1 MPPFFGPVNI
11 GQTTSPILFGGLIVF
26 MLFGAL
32 SVQLYVYS
40 LCFPQDRRGVKTL
53 VYGIYLTML
62 VCLCLDTADMHFWFG
77 AGFGDLDKFQRAR
90 FSGVNGPIVGSLVGL
105 CVQLFFAYR
114 ISMFRQA
121 VWFSGVVAV
130 ISITQAA
137 GGIGAGTTLYLA
149 DSGRVEL
156 LARNV
161 FFIHMWL
168 IGSAVADIL
177 IAGAMTYLLLNTAEP
192 GTHHI
197 VKRVVRLIVETNSLT
212 ASVAIVGAFL
222 FAFSKS
228 TYFLCPTSILPEIYA
243 NTLLLVLNNRATP
256 NRTAPQR
263 APPSSNNI
271 SSVSDGTT
279 AHTQT
284 AGLPRSLYGYG
295 APEDVPMKTM
305 SPPLGSNR
313 RTSIE
318 KRPSMSLD
326 NTPIPRGMSLSPPRS
341 EMSLPF
347 QTTNANNQP
356 TVDLDR
362 HDFGDRPYVSSW
374 E

>member
-62 VCLCLDTADMHFWFG
+62 VCLCLDTADMHFWFRRRLRRPRQVPTG
-77 AGFGDLDKFQRAR
+77 AFFRCQRPDRRIPRRALR
-90 FSGVNGPIVGSLVGL
+90 PV
-105 CVQLFFAYR
+105 AYR

-130 ISITQAA
+130 MLIERSFPYLYKDSITQAA

-347 QTTNANNQP
+347 Q
-356 TVDLDR
+356 
-362 HDFGDRPYVSSW
+362 
-374 E
+374 